1 MAKIGLRNFLFG
13 ILTEATDGT
22 PTYGQAQKPAKAISA
37 KVDISN
43 NDAKLYA
50 DDGLAESDTS
60 FQSGT
65 VTLGIDD
72 EDDKVLATLLGHE
85 IDESGEM
92 VRNADDVAPYVGLGR
107 VITKMINNV
116 YKYKVEF
123 LYKVKFGEPSQ
134 ENNTKGESVEFG
146 THEIEGQVAKLA
158 NGDWSKTKTFDS
170 MPEAQ
175 EYLNSFFESPSPV
188 GTQYTV
194 TYSAN
199 GGTGTIDPVTVDA
212 GESITLSD
220 GTGLT
225 APSGKEF
232 AGWATTDSAT
242 EADVASPYTPSADV
256 TLYAVWIDTT
266 VTQYTVTY
274 DVNGG
279 TGTVAPATVDA
290 GDSVT
295 LDDGTGITAPTGKVF
310 AGWATTNDA
319 TVADVTSPYTPSADI
334 TIYAVWDDE

>member
-22 PTYGQAQKPAKAISA
+22 PTYGVAQKPAKAISC

-60 FQSGT
+60 FQGGT
-65 VTLGIDD
+65 ATLGIDD
-72 EDDKVLATLLGHE
+72 EDDKMLATLLGHE
-85 IDESGEM
+85 IDENGEL

-107 VITKMINNV
+107 IITKMVNNV

-123 LYKVKFGEPSQ
+123 LMKVKFGEPSQ
-134 ENNTKGESVEFG
+134 ENDTKGETLEFG

-170 MPEAQ
+170 LAEAQ
-175 EYLNSFFESPSPV
+175 EYLESFFSGVAPV

-194 TYSAN
+194 TYNAN
-199 GGTGTIDPVTVDA
+199 GGTGTVASVTVDA

-232 AGWATTDSAT
+232 AGWATTSTAT
-242 EADVASPYTPSADV
+242 VADVASPYTPSADV
-256 TLYAVWIDTT
+256 TLYAVWVDSTS
-266 VTQYTVTY
+266 TQYTVTY

-279 TGTVAPATVDA
+279 TGTVAPVTVDA
-290 GDSVT
+290 GQSVT
-295 LDDGTGITAPTGKVF
+295 LDDGTGLTAPSGKQF
-310 AGWATTNDA
+310 AGWATADDA
-319 TVADVTSPYTPSADI
+319 TVADVTSPYTPTADI
-334 TIYAVWDDE
+334 TIYAVWEDE